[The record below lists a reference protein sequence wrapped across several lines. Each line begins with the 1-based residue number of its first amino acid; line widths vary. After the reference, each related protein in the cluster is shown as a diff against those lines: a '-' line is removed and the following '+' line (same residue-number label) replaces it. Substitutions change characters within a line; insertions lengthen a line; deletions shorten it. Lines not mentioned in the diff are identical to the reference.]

1 MPTADQMQQ
10 AIKPL
15 FPGLMGV
22 ELAEVTA
29 ERVVA
34 TMLVRPDLCTAGGV
48 CHGGAFMAFADTI
61 GAVGTVMNLP
71 PGTRTTTIESKTN
84 FLGAALVNT
93 RITAESTPLHRGKT
107 TQVWQTMIR
116 SEAGKL
122 CAVVTQ
128 TQMVLPAGLDERLI
142 EQAAVMSLE
151 HASAHK
157 SRVGGNFRATDQ
169 LAKRSPSV
177 SATIATR
184 ASPTPRER
192 DRSCPTQSRARY
204 LQAPFCSALRWL
216 RCKPPS
222 ASKCEWSSI

>member
-22 ELAEVTA
+22 EIKEVTP

-84 FLGAALVNT
+84 FLGAAFVNT

-128 TQMVLPAGLDERLI
+128 TQMVLPA
-142 EQAAVMSLE
+142 A
-151 HASAHK
+151 
-157 SRVGGNFRATDQ
+157 
-169 LAKRSPSV
+169 
-177 SATIATR
+177 
-184 ASPTPRER
+184 
-192 DRSCPTQSRARY
+192 
-204 LQAPFCSALRWL
+204 
-216 RCKPPS
+216 
-222 ASKCEWSSI
+222 